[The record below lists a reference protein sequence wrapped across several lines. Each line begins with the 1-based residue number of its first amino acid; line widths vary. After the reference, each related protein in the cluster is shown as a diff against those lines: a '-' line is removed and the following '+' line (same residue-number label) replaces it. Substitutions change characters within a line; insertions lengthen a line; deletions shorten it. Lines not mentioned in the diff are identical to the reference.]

1 MTNYADRGWIT
12 PCEIFI
18 IFHIMRHPN
27 PVMFFFSYILCTY
40 WLSRRAERE
49 NIWLEVRTCGPR
61 AAVRTHGHHFLQPR
75 SGVFSLFFLEARGRT
90 LVTRFALVKQ
100 LSHAFC
106 PFSIIDVDWYWY
118 RRILSKFEN
127 SWLRRICQ
135 RIWTNQQR
143 RSVRHMIFDL
153 VPLLPGRTLRLIQ
166 CSEAEVLSF
175 CVRLLLS
182 SLKVI
187 KSL

>member
-1 MTNYADRGWIT
+1 MQIEVT

-27 PVMFFFSYILCTY
+27 PVIFFSYILCTY
-40 WLSRRAERE
+40 WLNRRVERE
-49 NIWLEVRTCGPR
+49 NIWLEVRACGPR

-75 SGVFSLFFLEARGRT
+75 SGVFYLFFLEARGRT
-90 LVTRFALVKQ
+90 LGTRFALVKQ

-118 RRILSKFEN
+118 RRILSKFRN